1 MTPQV
6 KSSDP
11 ILALNQQVER
21 RIVQPTPS
29 PPQLHKR
36 CNSMIVNTEDYSHFM
51 DMEQPG
57 NAFYG
62 ATSELNHDNYVEPIS
77 PRQAPANSRSLI
89 GQLPPM
95 DVELF
100 AGGIPGSF
108 KTSLASA
115 LAAFEKEEVMPTVTQ

>member
-1 MTPQV
+1 
-6 KSSDP
+6 
-11 ILALNQQVER
+11 
-21 RIVQPTPS
+21 
-29 PPQLHKR
+29 
-36 CNSMIVNTEDYSHFM
+36 MIVNTEDYSHFM

-62 ATSELNHDNYVEPIS
+62 ATSEHNHDNYVEPIS
-77 PRQAPANSRSLI
+77 PRQGRPNSRSLI
-89 GQLPPM
+89 GHLPQM
-95 DVELF
+95 NVELF